1 VTEVAPREAPPERAP
16 RRSAQAREAAPDL
29 ADQVNVRVPEARP
42 AAIATGLMDAW
53 QALQEGRFDQ
63 AESLYQSVLQ
73 AEPNNVDAVLG
84 LATIAARQG
93 RAEQALRHYERAL
106 ELEPR
111 NTTAQAGLIAII
123 GQADPQLSESRLKQL
138 ITREPSG
145 YLYFSLGNVHAR
157 QGHWPQA
164 QQAYFQAYQLQ
175 PDNPDY
181 AYNLA
186 IGLERLNQP
195 RIALSYYRKAL
206 ELRGLKGNASFDQD
220 RVQERV
226 AQLAARVS
234 GE

>member
-1 VTEVAPREAPPERAP
+1 ME
-16 RRSAQAREAAPDL
+16 
-29 ADQVNVRVPEARP
+29 
-42 AAIATGLMDAW
+42 AW

-73 AEPNNVDAVLG
+73 AEPQNVDAVLG
-84 LATIAARQG
+84 LAAIAARQG
-93 RAEQALRHYERAL
+93 RTEQAMRQYERAL

-111 NTTAQAGLIAII
+111 NATAQAGLIAIV
-123 GQADPQLSESRLKQL
+123 GQADPQLSETRLKQL
-138 ITREPSG
+138 IAREPSG

-157 QGHWPQA
+157 QAQWPQA

-195 RIALSYYRKAL
+195 KIALSYYRKAL
-206 ELRGLKGNASFDQD
+206 ELRGLKGNASFDQS

-226 AQLAARVS
+226 TQLAARLS